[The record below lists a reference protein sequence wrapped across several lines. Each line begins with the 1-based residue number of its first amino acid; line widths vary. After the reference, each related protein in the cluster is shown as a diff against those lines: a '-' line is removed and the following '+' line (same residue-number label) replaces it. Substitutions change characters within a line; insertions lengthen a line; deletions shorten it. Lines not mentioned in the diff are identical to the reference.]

1 LKIGIRREDKNKWER
16 RVPLTPTDAGYLFAK
31 GVDLVIQPSDI
42 RVFPDSDYSSAG
54 LPVSENAINADFLIA
69 VKEIPIDMIQ
79 QAGKYL
85 CFAHVIK
92 AQPYNMPTLKRFID
106 SGCTLLDYEKVVDTD
121 NRRLIFFSIHAG
133 YAGMIES
140 LRALGLRLKSQGTET
155 PLADVKPAYEYKDLN
170 DAEQQITAIGHQLLE
185 NPPAE
190 PIVIGISGYGNVSQ
204 GAQKVLSWLPVTVV
218 APEDVAKAGELADKP
233 LVKVVFGE
241 KDMVAPAGD
250 YDFELQD
257 YFDNP
262 DRYNGKFS
270 EHLPYLDMLINTIF
284 WTEDYPRLVT
294 KKWAASAF
302 ADGKKSRLQVI
313 GDISIDIEGSIEM
326 SMKATY
332 PDNPC
337 FVYNPDD
344 ESISDGVE
352 GRGICLMTVDN
363 LPCELPRESS
373 EHFSSILRDMVAEI
387 SEADWT
393 ADFENLDLPHHL
405 KSAVILHKGKLVP
418 DFAHL
423 AESLPE

>member
-1 LKIGIRREDKNKWER
+1 
-16 RVPLTPTDAGYLFAK
+16 
-31 GVDLVIQPSDI
+31 
-42 RVFPDSDYSSAG
+42 
-54 LPVSENAINADFLIA
+54 
-69 VKEIPIDMIQ
+69 
-79 QAGKYL
+79 
-85 CFAHVIK
+85 
-92 AQPYNMPTLKRFID
+92 
-106 SGCTLLDYEKVVDTD
+106 
-121 NRRLIFFSIHAG
+121 
-133 YAGMIES
+133 
-140 LRALGLRLKSQGTET
+140 
-155 PLADVKPAYEYKDLN
+155 
-170 DAEQQITAIGHQLLE
+170 E